1 MRLSRRSP
9 AEAEL
14 PQAGAGGAGAPAP
27 AAPAAGSPRKR
38 PVRKDTTLETAAR
51 QAGVLS
57 AASADVS
64 ASFGDAAR
72 AMGEMRTSIEEISV
86 NTTRASGVAG
96 EAVRDAESVSE
107 RVLALHASSE
117 AIGEIVQLI
126 SSVSQQSR
134 MLALNATVEAARA
147 GEAGRGF
154 AVVAQEVKQLAGRT
168 ARAAEDI
175 ARQIAAVQQETERA
189 VTGIQRVT
197 TTLGAI
203 AEAQGS
209 IAAAV
214 EEQSVAARMV
224 VDSVD
229 HAARGSQRITEAVA
243 QLVESQ
249 REAYVRRALAVAEDL
264 LEDSGGFG
272 LGQGTV
278 HWTARDKGNPRT
290 QVARLPEVHIGGQW
304 IGQVDDPATRSPFV
318 DQVTAQIGGSCTL
331 FQRLDEAGD
340 MLRVATTVVNAQGRR
355 NIGTYVARRNPD
367 GTANPVLAAVLA
379 GDTYVG
385 PAVVAGRPY
394 YTAYTPLRSAG
405 GDVIGVL
412 YVGLPTGG

>member
-1 MRLSRRSP
+1 M
-9 AEAEL
+9 
-14 PQAGAGGAGAPAP
+14 
-27 AAPAAGSPRKR
+27 
-38 PVRKDTTLETAAR
+38 
-51 QAGVLS
+51 
-57 AASADVS
+57 
-64 ASFGDAAR
+64 
-72 AMGEMRTSIEEISV
+72 
-86 NTTRASGVAG
+86 
-96 EAVRDAESVSE
+96 
-107 RVLALHASSE
+107 LALHASSE

-197 TTLGAI
+197 TTLDAI

-209 IAAAV
+209 IATAV

-264 LEDSGGFG
+264 LEDWARSGDRA
-272 LGQGTV
+272 LDRARQGQ
-278 HWTARDKGNPRT
+278 P
-290 QVARLPEVHIGGQW
+290 
-304 IGQVDDPATRSPFV
+304 
-318 DQVTAQIGGSCTL
+318 
-331 FQRLDEAGD
+331 
-340 MLRVATTVVNAQGRR
+340 
-355 NIGTYVARRNPD
+355 PD
-367 GTANPVLAAVLA
+367 TG
-379 GDTYVG
+379 G
-385 PAVVAGRPY
+385 PAA
-394 YTAYTPLRSAG
+394 
-405 GDVIGVL
+405 
-412 YVGLPTGG
+412 